1 MVTTLA
7 GIWKTVAKYAPQ
19 IRFDYLLLN
28 SRAISSE
35 QAEHYRA
42 DGAYQVGVEDDVN
55 TIAFHS
61 ETEVVRA
68 DLLADGEMVR
78 HDSARLARVVVAC
91 SEKARSRV
99 GIAVES

>member
-1 MVTTLA
+1 MAWCTTL
-7 GIWKTVAKYAPQ
+7 I
-19 IRFDYLLLN
+19 LN

-42 DGAYQVGVEDDVN
+42 DGAYQVGVDEDMN
-55 TIAFHS
+55 TIAFS

-78 HDSARLARVVVAC
+78 HDSARLSRVVVAC
-91 SEKARSRV
+91 GEKARSRV